1 MARRATVVKVDDAA
15 TFVIRPNMAVKL
27 AGIRAP
33 QWARMKP
40 AR

>member
-33 QWARMKP
+33 NGHG
-40 AR
+40 